1 MGSYS
6 TFVVKIW
13 TDKNRRVAR
22 GQIQH
27 VGSEEIVRFVD
38 TGKMLQFILAH
49 LDSPADSASLSQAR
63 GRGEGVDDASD
74 S

>member
-13 TDKNRRVAR
+13 ADDRGGAMH

-27 VGSEEIVRFVD
+27 AGTEEMMRFAD
-38 TGKMLQFILAH
+38 MDRMLQFILAH
-49 LDSPADSASLSQAR
+49 LDSQ
-63 GRGEGVDDASD
+63 DDAKAPVREGSGD
-74 S
+74 EDAG